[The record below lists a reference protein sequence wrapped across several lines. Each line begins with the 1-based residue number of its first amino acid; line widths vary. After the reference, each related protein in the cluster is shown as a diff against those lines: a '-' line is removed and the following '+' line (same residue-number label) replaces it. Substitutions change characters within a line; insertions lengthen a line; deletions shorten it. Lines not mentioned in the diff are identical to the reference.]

1 MVFYWNKCS
10 LNNTPFLFQI
20 LYDAYNSYFARNKKP
35 DMFMVKRMYDVKRVG
50 EYVSKFLGDKR
61 RPPISAVSQV
71 NIMMILKTV
80 VFNTSERITIA

>member
-1 MVFYWNKCS
+1 
-10 LNNTPFLFQI
+10 
-20 LYDAYNSYFARNKKP
+20 
-35 DMFMVKRMYDVKRVG
+35 MFMVKRMYDVKRVV

-80 VFNTSERITIA
+80 GLMVKGPSIGTSNASERIATA